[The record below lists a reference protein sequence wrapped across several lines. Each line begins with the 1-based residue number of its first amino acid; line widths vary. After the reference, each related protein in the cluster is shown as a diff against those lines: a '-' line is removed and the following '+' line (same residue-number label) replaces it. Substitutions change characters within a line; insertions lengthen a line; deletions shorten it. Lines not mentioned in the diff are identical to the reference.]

1 MIQFALNLK
10 YMSSGAYRAVGN
22 FLALPSRRTLSDYT
36 NVMTVQSGVTIDRLK
51 RDMNFDTCTPPEN
64 YDGRN
69 EN

>member
-1 MIQFALNLK
+1 
-10 YMSSGAYRAVGN
+10 MSSGAYRAVGN

-36 NVMTVQSGVTIDRLK
+36 NVMTVQSGVTIEMIDRLK
-51 RDMNFDTCTPPEN
+51 RDMHSPRETRWN